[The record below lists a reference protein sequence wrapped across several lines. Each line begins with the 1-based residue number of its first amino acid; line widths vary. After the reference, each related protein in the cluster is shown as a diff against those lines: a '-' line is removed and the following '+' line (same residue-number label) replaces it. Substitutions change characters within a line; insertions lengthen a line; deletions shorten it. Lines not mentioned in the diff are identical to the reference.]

1 MQSTIFVV
9 WIVFLLIGLAISVAV
24 ASYAQRKGYSFG
36 LAFVG
41 CFLVSPIVVWL
52 IVALMASR
60 DSRHYR

>member
-1 MQSTIFVV
+1 MQSTIVLIWV
-9 WIVFLLIGLAISVAV
+9 IFLIIGLAISFAV

-41 CFLVSPIVVWL
+41 CFVVSPIVVWL

-60 DSRHYR
+60 DSRY